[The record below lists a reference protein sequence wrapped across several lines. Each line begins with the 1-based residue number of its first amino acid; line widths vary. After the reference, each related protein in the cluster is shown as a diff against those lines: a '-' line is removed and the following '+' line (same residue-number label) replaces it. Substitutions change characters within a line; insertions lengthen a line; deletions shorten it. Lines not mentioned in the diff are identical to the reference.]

1 MPVPP
6 GLVPAPLLSSRGWA
20 RMFLQDRKS
29 FPACPSLKFCTQL
42 SPITIFLQQG
52 FSPMKHLFC
61 LFLMLGLLGFCPQ
74 ARASY
79 DLAVP
84 ESNGLYQ
91 LHILEDGEE
100 NAYWEADAVGEVDDQ
115 ALSCVRAGFDY
126 WVRLLAPQAVNT
138 RPVSI
143 LLFHD
148 NEENAGA
155 ISFPREEFEGLTFL
169 AAALTLEDYEARLQ
183 RFLATTDDED
193 LTGVTPGMFT
203 AAAIEIGSMDW
214 HYGPLT
220 ALPEN
225 GDETHLTGTMVHE
238 LAHALGI
245 GAYASTNESG
255 SPIFDKNTFGL
266 WSEGLHDMHGTQAQ
280 AGMEISIG
288 GGEGNDSGKFVLAN
302 EGSNSGVYFTGDNVR
317 EVLGEGIELSFPESG
332 DDSSFDDTV
341 PGLPV
346 NGAEGGEPELSHIE
360 LQNGLMSHQMWR
372 NWSTFMEAELAV
384 LQDLGLKFD
393 RKQLF
398 GHSIYASGSET
409 ALREFTNTNGYF
421 ARENGSWVEGT
432 PNETPLGIG
441 LHIYG
446 SYNDVTQVADLL
458 TIGEEAV
465 GIRVE
470 GVGNKLT
477 VAEGTRIQ
485 ADGAGGSALLV
496 SYGKDHT
503 ITLKG
508 EAMALG
514 EGGIAARFDFGD
526 NILGNGT
533 EYRGSWMW
541 TAQNVSQGSILSKI
555 DGALVKAFNVSGS
568 LKGSAAAISIAEN
581 AFVEEI
587 NILSGAELEGDIV
600 SHWDPDNEKLAA
612 GEKGTHYTTLTF
624 GRAVNEDG
632 TPQEGTKDEEG
643 STTWA
648 GDENFSL
655 DYAGNIDGFKS
666 INMTHVAG
674 RLSLSGSINVHT
686 LENND
691 FLALTGSDVRLPQ
704 VTVADKFV
712 NAADA
717 TLETG
722 FDGNG
727 EVNSILAGSASLDG
741 TLVLRPLRDFYASN
755 TAFQLE
761 APVEINDSSAGA
773 SITGTMTVAL
783 AQDIVSPTLSFSMP
797 EGSFTSEGTMPSVT
811 VSRDS
816 NAYSQYAQNSAAHA
830 TGRAL
835 DVIAGKAQGDMQ
847 NLLEA
852 LDWSAPDGS
861 GIADGLKQLGPGAY
875 DAVARASLAQQNEF
889 NLLILRRLMAT
900 MTRRARA
907 AQTLQEGTAAPAGT
921 QVAEL
926 DKTGAAGTWQFW
938 ATPYGAGSFQ
948 GSHNGH
954 SSWKSTGVGLLVGA
968 DRHFDSGLDLGFH
981 VALAARRTHVQD
993 SEEAQADTK
1002 SAFVGLQAL
1011 LAPDSWNGFYLTGQG
1026 RIGIESG
1033 EMDRDI
1039 HINGYNRQSESRW
1052 SGVAG
1057 SLQAGFGWDA
1067 HLDTEAG
1074 FVTMGP
1080 LAFFEYA
1087 FLHRPSLEEHEGG
1100 AARLDVDD
1108 TLYDSLLMNLGA
1120 HAGWQTDLAN
1130 GTTLGLDVL
1139 AAWRHELLDATF
1151 ATQAAFRGYEA
1162 QGFASDSG
1170 LPGRDSLLVQAG
1182 LTLTSSRDFTA
1193 QLEVGGEFFRE
1204 AYTGMN
1210 IGLNLAW
1217 EF

>member
-1 MPVPP
+1 
-6 GLVPAPLLSSRGWA
+6 
-20 RMFLQDRKS
+20 
-29 FPACPSLKFCTQL
+29 
-42 SPITIFLQQG
+42 
-52 FSPMKHLFC
+52 MKQLFC
-61 LFLMLGLLGFCPQ
+61 LFLMLGLLGLCPQ

-79 DLAVP
+79 DHLVP
-84 ESNGLYQ
+84 EETPLFQ
-91 LHILEDGEE
+91 LHILENGEE
-100 NAYWEADAVGEVDDQ
+100 NAYWEADAIGEIDEK
-115 ALSCVRAGFDY
+115 ALSSLRAGLDY
-126 WVRLLAPQAVNT
+126 WVRALAPQAVN
-138 RPVSI
+138 RKPVSI
-143 LLFHD
+143 LLYHD
-148 NEENAGA
+148 MEDNASA
-155 ISFPREEFEGLTFL
+155 ISFSLEGFEGLTFL

-183 RFLATTDDED
+183 HFLATTDDED
-193 LTGVTPGMFT
+193 LAGVTPSSFT
-203 AAAIEIGSMDW
+203 AAAIEIGDLDW

-225 GDETHLTGTMVHE
+225 GDQFHLAGTMVHE
-238 LAHALGI
+238 VAHALGI
-245 GAYASTNESG
+245 SAIAQENESG
-255 SPIFDKNTFGL
+255 TYVFDAAFFGL
-266 WSEGLHDMHGTQAQ
+266 WSKGLYDMYDKKAEP
-280 AGMEISIG
+280 GMEISWDG
-288 GGEGNDSGKFVLAN
+288 QKDSEKFVLAN
-302 EGSNSGVYFTGDNVR
+302 AGSFSGAYFTGDNVQ
-317 EVLGEGIELSFPESG
+317 EVLGEGTRLSFPESDLSEG
-332 DDSSFDDTV
+332 YDGTV

-346 NGAEGGEPELSHIE
+346 NGSEGTPELSHIE
-360 LQNGLMSHQMWR
+360 LQNGLMSHQNWR
-372 NWSTFMEAELAV
+372 NWTTFMEAELAA

-398 GHSIYASGSET
+398 GHSIYASGSVDEDGT
-409 ALREFTNTNGYF
+409 IRYNSVDNNHGYF

-508 EAMALG
+508 EATALG

-526 NILGNGT
+526 NMLGNSL

-541 TAQNVSQGSILSKI
+541 VTTQETEDEEGTGEDEGDTGGDAGDGTGDETGDETGSEQVIHEDVLSKI
-555 DGALVKAFNVSGS
+555 NGALVKAFNVSGS

-600 SHWDPDNEKLAA
+600 SHWDPNNDYLAEEHQ
-612 GEKGTHYTTLTF
+612 GVHFTELTF

-632 TPQEGTKDEEG
+632 TPLEGTVDEEG
-643 STTWA
+643 DTTWA
-648 GDENFSL
+648 GDESFSL

-674 RLSLSGSINVHT
+674 RLSLSGSIKVHT
-686 LENND
+686 LAN
-691 FLALTGSDVRLPQ
+691 FGSLALTGSDVRLPQ

-717 TLETG
+717 ILETG

-816 NAYSQYAQNSAAHA
+816 NAYSQYAQNAAAHA

>member
-1 MPVPP
+1 MKY
-6 GLVPAPLLSSRGWA
+6 L
-20 RMFLQDRKS
+20 F
-29 FPACPSLKFCTQL
+29 SL
-42 SPITIFLQQG
+42 I
-52 FSPMKHLFC
+52 
-61 LFLMLGLLGFCPQ
+61 LMLGLLGVCPQ

-79 DLAVP
+79 DILVP
-84 ESNGLYQ
+84 EEDSLFQ
-91 LHILEDGEE
+91 LHILENGETNPFWGVE
-100 NAYWEADAVGEVDDQ
+100 AVGEIDEST
-115 ALSCVRAGFDY
+115 LSCLRAGLGY
-126 WVRLLAPQAVNT
+126 WVRVLAPQAVN
-138 RPVSI
+138 RKPVSI
-143 LLFHD
+143 LLFHNSGD
-148 NEENAGA
+148 SAGA
-155 ISFPREEFEGLTFL
+155 LSVSVEGFEGLTFL

-183 RFLATTDDED
+183 HFLATTEEGG
-193 LTGVTPGMFT
+193 LEGVTPDTFLT
-203 AAAIEIGSMDW
+203 AAITIGEFDW
-214 HYGPLT
+214 YYGSLT

-225 GDETHLTGTMVHE
+225 ENNFHLTATIVHE
-238 LAHALGI
+238 LSHALGI
-245 GAYASTNESG
+245 LTQTFQAESG
-255 SPIFDKNTFGL
+255 SFFFYKDYFGL
-266 WSEGLHDMHGTQAQ
+266 WSAGLHDMYDKQAKP
-280 AGMEISIG
+280 GMEISLN
-288 GGEGNDSGKFVLAN
+288 GEEDSGKFVLAN
-302 EGSNSGVYFTGDNVR
+302 DDIYSGAYFTGTNVQ
-317 EVLGEGIELSFPESG
+317 EVLGEGTMLSFPESG
-332 DDSSFDDTV
+332 LSKEGYEGTV

-346 NGAEGGEPELSHIE
+346 NGSENGKPELSHIE
-360 LQNGLMSHQMWR
+360 LQNGLMSHQNWR
-372 NWSTFMEAELAV
+372 NWTTFMEAELAA

-398 GHSIYASGSET
+398 GHSIYASGTENT
-409 ALREFTNTNGYF
+409 ANIVINNHGYF
-421 ARENGSWVEGT
+421 ARENGEWVEGT

-485 ADGAGGSALLV
+485 ADGTGGSALLV
-496 SYGKDHT
+496 SYGKEHT
-503 ITLKG
+503 INLMG
-508 EAMALG
+508 EATALG

-526 NILGNGT
+526 NILGNDT

-541 TAQNVSQGSILSKI
+541 AVQDKPRQDILSKI

-568 LKGSAAAISIAEN
+568 LKGSAAAIYIAEN

-600 SHWDPDNEKLAA
+600 SFWDPQNKKLAA
-612 GEKGTHYTTLTF
+612 GHQNRHYTTLTF
-624 GRAVNEDG
+624 GRASSEDG
-632 TPQEGTKDEEG
+632 TPIEKGDEDG
-643 STTWA
+643 NTTWA
-648 GDENFSL
+648 RDEEENTTWEGDENFAL
-655 DYAGNIDGFKS
+655 DYAGDICGDSID
-666 INMTHVAG
+666 MTHVAG
-674 RLSLSGSINVHT
+674 RLSLAGSIKVHT
-686 LENND
+686 LENNA
-691 FLALTGSDVRLPQ
+691 FLALTGSDVSLPQ

-712 NAADA
+712 NDREA

-727 EVNSILAGSASLDG
+727 QVNSIQAGSAELKG
-741 TLVLRPLRDFYASN
+741 TLVLRPLRDFYASGGVIE
-755 TAFQLE
+755 LK
-761 APVEINDSSAGA
+761 APVVTE
-773 SITGTMTVAL
+773 TGTL
-783 AQDIVSPTLSFSMP
+783 AANMEVMLASDIGSPTLSFDMNGDSYTAKGSMP
-797 EGSFTSEGTMPSVT
+797 TVT
-811 VSRDS
+811 ASRDS
-816 NAYSQYAQNSAAHA
+816 NAYSQYAQSSGAHA

-835 DVIAGKAQGDMQ
+835 DVIAGKARGDMQ
-847 NLLEA
+847 DLLAA

-900 MTRRARA
+900 MTRRAKA
-907 AQTLQEGTAAPAGT
+907 AQTLQEGTAAPAGIRD
-921 QVAEL
+921 AEL
-926 DKTGAAGTWQFW
+926 DKTREAGTWQFW

-948 GSHNGH
+948 GSHNGR

-968 DRHFDSGLDLGFH
+968 DRHLDSGLDLGFH

-1039 HINGYNRQSESRW
+1039 HINGYNRQSKSRW

-1057 SLQAGFGWDA
+1057 SLQAGLGWDA

-1087 FLHRPSLEEHEGG
+1087 FLHRPSLEENEGG

-1108 TLYDSLLMNLGA
+1108 TLYDSLLMNLGV

-1139 AAWRHELLDATF
+1139 AAWRHELLDSNFSTTAS
-1151 ATQAAFRGYEA
+1151 FRDYGA
-1162 QGFASDSG
+1162 HDFSSDSD
-1170 LPGRDSLLVQAG
+1170 LPGCDSLLVQAG
-1182 LTLTSSRDFTA
+1182 LTLATVSDFSA
-1193 QLEVGGEFFRE
+1193 QLEIGGEFFRVG
-1204 AYTGMN
+1204 YTAMN
-1210 IGLNLAW
+1210 LGLNLTW
-1217 EF
+1217 QF

>member
-1 MPVPP
+1 MKY
-6 GLVPAPLLSSRGWA
+6 L
-20 RMFLQDRKS
+20 F
-29 FPACPSLKFCTQL
+29 SL
-42 SPITIFLQQG
+42 I
-52 FSPMKHLFC
+52 
-61 LFLMLGLLGFCPQ
+61 LMLGLLGVCPQ

-79 DLAVP
+79 DLLVP
-84 ESNGLYQ
+84 EEDSLFQ
-91 LHILEDGEE
+91 LHILENGET
-100 NAYWEADAVGEVDDQ
+100 NAFWGVEAVGEIDES
-115 ALSCVRAGFDY
+115 ALSCLRAGLDY
-126 WVRLLAPQAVNT
+126 WVRVLAPQAVN
-138 RPVSI
+138 RNPVSI
-143 LLFHD
+143 LLFHNFD
-148 NEENAGA
+148 TSAGA
-155 ISFPREEFEGLTFL
+155 LGVSVEGFEGLTFL
-169 AAALTLEDYEARLQ
+169 AAALTLEDYEERLQ
-183 RFLATTDDED
+183 HFLATTEEGG
-193 LTGVTPGMFT
+193 LEGVTPDTFLT
-203 AAAIEIGSMDW
+203 AVIKIGEFDW
-214 HYGPLT
+214 HYGSLT

-225 GDETHLTGTMVHE
+225 ENNFHLTATIVHE
-238 LAHALGI
+238 LTHALGVLTQTF
-245 GAYASTNESG
+245 ANESG
-255 SPIFDKNTFGL
+255 SFFFYEEYFGL
-266 WSEGLHDMHGTQAQ
+266 WSAGLHDKYGTRAKPGMKISMEGGTQD
-280 AGMEISIG
+280 E
-288 GGEGNDSGKFVLAN
+288 NTFVLAN
-302 EGSNSGVYFTGDNVR
+302 NGYYSGAYFTGTNVQ
-317 EVLGEGIELSFPESG
+317 EVLGEGTELSFPESG
-332 DDSSFDDTV
+332 LQTEGYEDTV

-346 NGAEGGEPELSHIE
+346 NGSEIYNNGAVAPELSHIE
-360 LQNGLMSHQMWR
+360 LQNGLMSHQNWR
-372 NWSTFMEAELAV
+372 NWTTFMEAELAA

-409 ALREFTNTNGYF
+409 DLREFTNTNGYF

-470 GVGNKLT
+470 GVGNTLT

-508 EAMALG
+508 EATALG

-541 TAQNVSQGSILSKI
+541 TTQNVSQGSILSKI

-600 SHWDPDNEKLAA
+600 SHWDPDNEKLA
-612 GEKGTHYTTLTF
+612 EENKGHYTTLTF

-632 TPQEGTKDEEG
+632 TPQEGTKNEEG

-666 INMTHVAG
+666 TNMTHVAG

-727 EVNSILAGSASLDG
+727 EVNSILAGSAELAG

-783 AQDIVSPTLSFSMP
+783 SQDIASPTLSFSMP

-926 DKTGAAGTWQFW
+926 DKARAAGTWQFW

-1039 HINGYNRQSESRW
+1039 RINGYNRQAESRW
-1052 SGVAG
+1052 SALAG

-1067 HLDTEAG
+1067 HLNTEAG

-1087 FLHRPSLEEHEGG
+1087 FLHRPSLEESKAG
-1100 AARLDVDD
+1100 AARLDVED
-1108 TLYDSLLMNLGA
+1108 TVYDSLLMNLGA
-1120 HAGWQTDLAN
+1120 HAGWQTTLAN

-1151 ATQAAFRGYEA
+1151 ATSAAFRGYED
-1162 QGFASDSG
+1162 QGFASDSE

-1204 AYTGMN
+1204 NYTGVN

>member
-1 MPVPP
+1 MKY
-6 GLVPAPLLSSRGWA
+6 L
-20 RMFLQDRKS
+20 F
-29 FPACPSLKFCTQL
+29 SL
-42 SPITIFLQQG
+42 I
-52 FSPMKHLFC
+52 
-61 LFLMLGLLGFCPQ
+61 LMLGLLSVCPQ

-79 DLAVP
+79 DLLVP
-84 ESNGLYQ
+84 EEDSLFQ
-91 LHILEDGEE
+91 LHILENGET
-100 NAYWEADAVGEVDDQ
+100 NAFWGVEAVGEIDES
-115 ALSCVRAGFDY
+115 ALSCLRAGLDY
-126 WVRLLAPQAVNT
+126 WVRVLAPQAVN
-138 RPVSI
+138 RNPVSI
-143 LLFHD
+143 LLFHNFD
-148 NEENAGA
+148 TSAGA
-155 ISFPREEFEGLTFL
+155 LGVSVEGFEGLTFL

-183 RFLATTDDED
+183 HFLATTEEGG
-193 LTGVTPGMFT
+193 LEGVTPDTFLT
-203 AAAIEIGSMDW
+203 AVIKIGEFDW
-214 HYGPLT
+214 HYGSLT

-225 GDETHLTGTMVHE
+225 ENNFHLTATIVHE
-238 LAHALGI
+238 LTHALGVLTQTF
-245 GAYASTNESG
+245 ADESG
-255 SPIFDKNTFGL
+255 SFFFYEEYFGL
-266 WSEGLHDMHGTQAQ
+266 WSAGLHDKYGTRAKP
-280 AGMEISIG
+280 GMKISMEG
-288 GGEGNDSGKFVLAN
+288 GPQDENTFVLAN
-302 EGSNSGVYFTGDNVR
+302 NGYYSGAYFTGTNVQ
-317 EVLGEGIELSFPESG
+317 EVLGKGTRLSFPESG
-332 DDSSFDDTV
+332 LQTEDYEDTV

-346 NGAEGGEPELSHIE
+346 NGSEIYNNGAVAPELSHIE
-360 LQNGLMSHQMWR
+360 LQNGLMSHQNWR
-372 NWSTFMEAELAV
+372 NWTTFMEAELAA

-477 VAEGTRIQ
+477 VAQGTRIQ

-508 EAMALG
+508 EATALG

-587 NILSGAELEGDIV
+587 NILSGAELEGDII
-600 SHWDPDNEKLAA
+600 SRWKPDNEKLA
-612 GEKGTHYTTLTF
+612 EEHQDTHYIELTF
-624 GRAVNEDG
+624 GRKTDENGTPIKEEDEDG
-632 TPQEGTKDEEG
+632 NPV
-643 STTWA
+643 
-648 GDENFSL
+648 GDPDFFL
-655 DYAGNIDGFKS
+655 DYAGNIQGQKS

-674 RLSLSGSINVHT
+674 RLSLSGSIDVHSLANYGT
-686 LENND
+686 
-691 FLALTGSDVRLPQ
+691 LALTGSDVSTYQ
-704 VTVADKFV
+704 VTVAETFT

-717 TLETG
+717 ILETG
-722 FDGNG
+722 FAGDGQ
-727 EVNSILAGSASLDG
+727 VNSIQVGSATLGG
-741 TLVLRPLRDFYASN
+741 TLVMRPLRDFYASGN
-755 TAFQLE
+755 VIELE
-761 APVEINDSSAGA
+761 APVEINN
-773 SITGTMTVAL
+773 TGTSSGSLTGSMTVELVSAEE
-783 AQDIVSPTLSFSMP
+783 ISSPTLSFVMTGGSYTTAEGGAMP
-797 EGSFTSEGTMPSVT
+797 TVT
-811 VSRDS
+811 ASRDAH
-816 NAYSQYAQNSAAHA
+816 AYSQYAQGSGAHA

-835 DVIAGKAQGDMQ
+835 DVIAGRAHGDMQ

-861 GIADGLKQLGPGAY
+861 GVADGLKQLGPGAY
-875 DAVARASLAQQNEF
+875 DAAARASLSQQNEF

-900 MTRRARA
+900 MTRRAQA
-907 AQTLQEGTAAPAGT
+907 GHNVQDSTSNAGT
-921 QVAEL
+921 LAE
-926 DKTGAAGTWQFW
+926 TREAHTWQFW

-948 GSHNGH
+948 GSHDGL

-993 SEEAQADTK
+993 SEEAQVDTK

-1039 HINGYNRQSESRW
+1039 HINGYNRQAESRW
-1052 SGVAG
+1052 SALAG

-1067 HLDTEAG
+1067 HLNTEAG

-1087 FLHRPSLEEHEGG
+1087 FLHRPSLEESQAG
-1100 AARLDVDD
+1100 AARLDVED
-1108 TLYDSLLMNLGA
+1108 TVYDSLLMNLGA
-1120 HAGWQTDLAN
+1120 HAGWQTALAN

-1151 ATQAAFRGYEA
+1151 ATSAAFRGYEE
-1162 QGFASDSG
+1162 QGFESDSE

-1204 AYTGMN
+1204 NYTGVN